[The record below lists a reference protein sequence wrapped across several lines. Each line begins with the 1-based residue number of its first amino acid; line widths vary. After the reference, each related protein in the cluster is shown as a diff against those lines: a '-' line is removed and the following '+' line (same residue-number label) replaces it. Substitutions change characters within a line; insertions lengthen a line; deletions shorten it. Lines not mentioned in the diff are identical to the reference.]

1 MRVHSCT
8 VSDGQGGEPVEVID
22 KKGCGVDALLLRDL
36 GLDFFFYF

>member
-36 GLDFFFYF
+36 GLGFLNLI